1 MQAKNESIH
10 LESVVVRRFV
20 LRLPDGRLSHRIE
33 INPPKTVELTRGID
47 LIAYLFGGKSTMKR
61 EIIR

>member
-33 INPPKTVELTRGID
+33 INPPKTVELT
-47 LIAYLFGGKSTMKR
+47 LNYSEESLQ
-61 EIIR
+61 